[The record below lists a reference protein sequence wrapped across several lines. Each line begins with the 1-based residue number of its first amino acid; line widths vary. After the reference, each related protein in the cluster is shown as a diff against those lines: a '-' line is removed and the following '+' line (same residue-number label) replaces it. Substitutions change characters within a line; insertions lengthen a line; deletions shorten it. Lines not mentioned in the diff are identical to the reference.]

1 MSETGAATKTE
12 GPKSARTLDSLKRDF
27 DDARFVTQEA
37 RRQSD
42 IDRDYY
48 DGHQLTDGE
57 KRVLR
62 KRRQPEIIIN
72 RVRRGIDGILGV
84 LEQGKA
90 DPRAYMRNPPD
101 PQTGGTQPY
110 QTAAGVPRPG
120 QQVMGGNGGP
130 PLDAPDAAD
139 VATMTLRF
147 IADTNHFGPLKMDV
161 AENFMVEGTGACIVE
176 AVGDDVTV
184 TQIRWEE
191 FFYDPRSRRPDFA
204 DARYMGVAKWMY
216 ADALAGIY
224 PEFAQQITDTASAE
238 GAGGIGIFDQSWQDR
253 PNNIYPWVDTKQKRL
268 MVVEMYYL
276 EAGQW
281 WRCVFIVNQILE
293 QDVSAYQDDKGRTI
307 CPIEAQSAYVD
318 RENRRYGPVRDMRG
332 PQDGLNMSH
341 SKRLHAAN
349 LRQVQPIDINSA
361 PVNVDEVRKEAAR
374 PDGVI
379 PPGWKIADNNP
390 AVASAVEGM
399 QEFKAELERLGPN
412 PAILGRQGADASGR
426 AVLARQQAGMTELAR
441 VLGRLN
447 DWELRVYKQM
457 WARAR
462 QFWSAPKWIRVTD
475 EDGAPQYVRV
485 NEPTGQMEMQ
495 RDPATGQA
503 VPTPKVNN
511 HIAKMDVD
519 IIIDTVPDTA
529 TLQQEI
535 FQDILQLARV
545 NPQAYPPE
553 VILEFAPIANKCKV
567 KDAIEAAQAKAAQN
581 NQGPQQMA
589 MAKAQA
595 ELEELK
601 SIINKNNALAGLNE
615 VQTVV
620 TALEGHLKATSA
632 AQLPPGFTL
641 DGNGQHVPLPAP
653 PPPGA
658 FPGASGPSAV
668 N

>member
-1 MSETGAATKTE
+1 MSNPGVDQPE
-12 GPKSARTLDSLKRDF
+12 GPKSARTLESLKRDF
-27 DDARFVTQEA
+27 DDARYVTQDA

-48 DGHQLTDGE
+48 DGHQLTSHE
-57 KRVLR
+57 RNVLR
-62 KRRQPEIIIN
+62 KRKQPEIIIN

-110 QTAAGVPRPG
+110 QTAATMGG
-120 QQVMGGNGGP
+120 QQP
-130 PLDAPDAAD
+130 KPDAPDAAD

-161 AENFMVEGTGACIVE
+161 VENCLIEGIGACIVE
-176 AVGDDVTV
+176 SVGEDVTV

-216 ADALAGIY
+216 SDQLAAIY
-224 PEFAQQITDTASAE
+224 PKFAQEITGTAAQE

-253 PNNIYPWVDTKQKRL
+253 PDNVYPWVDTKQKRL

-276 EAGQW
+276 EGGKW
-281 WRCVFIVNQILE
+281 WRCVFIVNQILDQE
-293 QDVSAYQDDKGRTI
+293 LSAYQDDKGRTI
-307 CPIEAQSAYVD
+307 CPIEAQSTYVD
-318 RENRRYGPVRDMRG
+318 RENRRYGVVRDMRG

-349 LRQVQPIDINSA
+349 LRQVQPTDLNSA

-447 DWELRVYKQM
+447 DWELRVYRQM

-462 QFWSAPKWIRVTD
+462 QFWSGPKWIRVTD
-475 EDGAPQYVRV
+475 DDGTPQYVRV
-485 NEPTGQMEMQ
+485 NEPTVEMQ
-495 RDPATGQA
+495 PHPQTGQPVPVPA
-503 VPTPKVNN
+503 VKN

-519 IIIDTVPDTA
+519 IIIDTVPNTA

-535 FQDILQLARV
+535 FHDVLELAKI

-553 VILEFAPIANKCKV
+553 VILEFAPIANKGKI
-567 KDAIEAAQAKAAQN
+567 KDAVEAAQAKAAQN
-581 NQGPQQMA
+581 NQ
-589 MAKAQA
+589 QA
-595 ELEELK
+595 SAIALTEKQAALEETK
-601 SIINKNNALAGLNE
+601 SVTAKNNALAGLNE

-620 TALEGHLKATSA
+620 AALEGHVKANSA

-641 DGNGQHVPLPAP
+641 DGSGQHVPIMAPAP
-653 PPPGA
+653 PAGIPGV
-658 FPGASGPSAV
+658 SGPSPV